1 MATKATVAKTWYL
14 TLTDAQGTILNR
26 WSLSDA
32 PAAENDADFV
42 LPLEK
47 LGSVSLAHEI
57 NAEVR

>member
-1 MATKATVAKTWYL
+1 MAQTWYL
-14 TLTDAQGTILNR
+14 TLTDAQGTVLNR

-47 LGSVSLAHEI
+47 LGPTNLAHEI
-57 NAEVR
+57 NKEAL